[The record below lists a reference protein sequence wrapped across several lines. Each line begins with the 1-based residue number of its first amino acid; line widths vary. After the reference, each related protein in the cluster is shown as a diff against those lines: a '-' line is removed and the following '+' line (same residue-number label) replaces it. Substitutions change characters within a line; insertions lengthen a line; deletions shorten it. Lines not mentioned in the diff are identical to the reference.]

1 MIELRWYDTGEHKVL
16 QYRQKIDSPI
26 RAGMWDPIEAAN
38 TAQFVW
44 SEWIDVPTVESPMVN
59 EITANDVAHLRTVT
73 NASMME
79 CKKALTACRG
89 DMAKAIEWVRTHK
102 GFYVYNPY

>member
-16 QYRQKIDSPI
+16 QYRQ
-26 RAGMWDPIEAAN
+26 R